1 MIYVTNGQSVEPLI
15 QISNFEMTQEIDGNF
30 NISFISHNV
39 TSNPAHSILQEESI
53 VTVGDFDYRVKQMK
67 ETRNGKSV
75 VALHTFFDLS
85 DKRQNAIY
93 GGTRTF
99 NEFASFVFQDTGW
112 TFTSDI
118 SGSRLI
124 ANFGEDNVVALVS
137 QLCKVYQCEFQILP
151 NNRVH
156 FANQIGGDYDA
167 QYRYGYNVKAL
178 SKNVDT
184 TKLKTYIIGYGAI
197 TEGQGQLIVKYT
209 SPYAE
214 RYGIREADPIYD
226 ERYTIAANLLEHLK
240 SELIDY
246 PEVTFELD
254 SIELLD
260 KELGER
266 VWLIYEPLDME
277 FQTRIL
283 SQVKEYVNGELRTTK
298 VTLGNTVPKS
308 LSDILIN
315 QKVEIDENSKITR
328 SKFEQTNDRIT
339 LEVEK
344 IGVEIGRIEIKAD
357 NINLKVDRLNE
368 TVAEIDIKADQIEL
382 SVNNRITDEVAK
394 INIRA
399 DSIESSVNNRI
410 TNEIASIN
418 MKADGIQLEVNKNKQ
433 DIAKIDIKAD
443 SISSTVSS
451 QQTQIGNLNNRVGS
465 AESSITQQAW
475 QISQKVSTTDYNG
488 NTISSLIN
496 QTSTSITI
504 QASKIQLRGAV
515 SVLSDITGNL
525 GTITAGNINISE
537 DIHMG
542 RRLYF
547 SDMTSVGG
555 ANGTI
560 QLDAWNDII
569 YSGNRHSFYGI
580 VDFSNANVVGMGGG
594 SNYAYGHTS
603 GIGIAY
609 SSAARRLYV
618 RINGSDVGYVTLT

>member
-1 MIYVTNGQSVEPLI
+1 MIYVTSGNSVEPLI
-15 QISNFEMTQEIDGNF
+15 QITNFEMQQSVNDDF
-30 NISFISHNV
+30 NITFV
-39 TSNPAHSILQEESI
+39 THDTAKNTAYNILQEESI
-53 VTVGDFDYRVKQMK
+53 VTVGDFDFRVKQLK
-67 ETRNGKSV
+67 ENRKSKQV
-75 VALHTFFDLS
+75 VALNTFFDLI
-85 DKRQNAIY
+85 DTRKNEIY

-99 NEFASFVFQDTGW
+99 NEFATFIFANSGWSFT
-112 TFTSDI
+112 TDI
-118 SGSRLI
+118 SGSRFI
-124 ANFGEDNVVALVS
+124 ENFGENNIISLVNALC
-137 QLCKVYQCEFQILP
+137 QVYECEYKILP
-151 NNRVH
+151 NNRIH
-156 FANQIGGDYDA
+156 FTNKIGEDNDF

-184 TKLKTYIIGYGAI
+184 TKLKTYIEGYGADN
-197 TEGQGQLIVKYT
+197 LYVAYT
-209 SPYAE
+209 SPSASKF
-214 RYGIREADPIYD
+214 GKREADPVYD
-226 ERYTIAANLLEHLK
+226 DRFTQADSLLDHVKEQ
-240 SELIDY
+240 LIDY
-246 PEVTFELD
+246 PEATFELD
-254 SIELLD
+254 SIELMD
-260 KELGER
+260 RELGER
-266 VWLIYEPLDME
+266 VWLIYEPLGLE

-283 SQVKEYVNGELRTTK
+283 SQKKGFVNGILRT
-298 VTLGNTVPKS
+298 VSVVLGNTIPRTTT
-308 LSDILIN
+308 DILIS
-315 QKVEIDENSKITR
+315 QKVEIDENKKITR

-339 LEVEK
+339 LEVEEVNSS
-344 IGVEIGRIEIKAD
+344 ISRIEIKAD
-357 NINLKVDRLNE
+357 
-368 TVAEIDIKADQIEL
+368 
-382 SVNNRITDEVAK
+382 
-394 INIRA
+394 
-399 DSIESSVNNRI
+399 SIEQSVNNRI

-555 ANGTI
+555 SNGTI
-560 QLDAWNDII
+560 QLSAWNDII
-569 YSGNRHSFYGI
+569 YSGYRHSFNGT
-580 VDFSNANVVGMGGG
+580 VDFSNANVVGIGGG